1 VAVLLKLLGMVKW
14 QQLMFAKPTHDQAMA
29 LAAVFQACYLVD
41 QLANTGEASTAEMEV
56 CIGALLNQNPES
68 LADLFGSEQNLEAGV
83 DAMTVLLGEHKDSE
97 LFRATTLVST
107 IAVLSIERQLNSR
120 PVMLQNIAEGI
131 DNATRQAEHFSVI
144 HDNVFANIAALYQ
157 QTISTLSQRI
167 QVKGNPIYLQQPGVA
182 ERIRC
187 LLFAAV
193 RSAFLWRQLGG
204 KRYHLVVY
212 RQALIRALKN

>member
-1 VAVLLKLLGMVKW
+1 MAVLLKLLGMVKW

-83 DAMTVLLGEHKDSE
+83 EAMTVLLGEHKDSE

>member
-1 VAVLLKLLGMVKW
+1 VAVLLKPLGMVKW

-83 DAMTVLLGEHKDSE
+83 EAMTVLLGEHKDSE

>member
-83 DAMTVLLGEHKDSE
+83 EAMTVLLGEHKDSE

>member
-1 VAVLLKLLGMVKW
+1 MVKW

>member
-1 VAVLLKLLGMVKW
+1 MVKW

-83 DAMTVLLGEHKDSE
+83 EAMTVLLGEHKDSE

-212 RQALIRALKN
+212 RQALIQALKN

>member
-1 VAVLLKLLGMVKW
+1 MAVLLKLLGMVKW

-56 CIGALLNQNPES
+56 CIGALLNLNPES

-212 RQALIRALKN
+212 RQALIQALKN

>member
-1 VAVLLKLLGMVKW
+1 MAVLLKPLGMVKW

-83 DAMTVLLGEHKDSE
+83 EAMTVLLGEQKDSE

-131 DNATRQAEHFSVI
+131 DKATRQAEHFSVI

>member
-1 VAVLLKLLGMVKW
+1 MAVLLKLLGMVKW

-83 DAMTVLLGEHKDSE
+83 EAMTVLLGEHKDSE

-212 RQALIRALKN
+212 RQALIQALKN

>member
-1 VAVLLKLLGMVKW
+1 MAVLLKLLGMVKW

-212 RQALIRALKN
+212 RQALIQALKN